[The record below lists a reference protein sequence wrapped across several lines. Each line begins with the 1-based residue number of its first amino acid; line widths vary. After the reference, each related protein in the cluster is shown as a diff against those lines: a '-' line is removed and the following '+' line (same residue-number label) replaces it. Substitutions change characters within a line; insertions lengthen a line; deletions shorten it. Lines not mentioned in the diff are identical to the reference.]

1 MRSERETRPDRDA
14 YGEAGRNRRA
24 MAASTG
30 RTRKPMPPTAPFARI
45 ARVLPAVLFAG
56 GCASSPLP
64 RHLPTSSP
72 ASLEAEPVRAAVV
85 RLALDE
91 DPPLPG
97 EASGGWSGLDVEA
110 ARPEASARLLS
121 LDEAVRLALEN
132 NRELRARLEALGI
145 PEGRV
150 RQAGLVPNPTV
161 EAELLPERNTTL
173 EMAVE
178 YDLTSLVLAPLR
190 ARAER
195 AELEAER
202 LEVAAALVTLGYET
216 RVGYSVLQAA
226 EARLGVAR
234 RALEAQA
241 AARDAADALHAA
253 GNLPDLDHAAL
264 TASYERERLVV
275 AGFELEASQAKE
287 RLRRLLG
294 LHGAAAELEVEP
306 MSQAT
311 SAELELPDALERR
324 ALEASLELAALRR
337 RLEAAARRA
346 GVARTEGWLP
356 DLSVDLHILRGQ
368 PDEPV
373 GTPSDPA
380 LRFGGGLTVSI
391 PLFDRQQGRVQAFEA
406 EGRALLERYFGL
418 AVDVRSSA
426 REAEN
431 RLASAH
437 ARVRHL
443 ETVVRPAQDRVLA
456 QTLLQYDAMQLDV
469 FRLLAARRA
478 RLEVELA
485 YVDTVNELFVAR
497 AAVEALLAGQ
507 RVEAPT
513 RAVSPSP
520 GAGAA
525 SEGGH

>member
-1 MRSERETRPDRDA
+1 MRRPSSTSFPQEGQALIVRSRVAPHCLHFKGRSSEAAGAPTLPRSRPSA
-14 YGEAGRNRRA
+14 QLPHARRVPEDDQ
-24 MAASTG
+24 G
-30 RTRKPMPPTAPFARI
+30 
-45 ARVLPAVLFAG
+45 LPA
-56 GCASSPLP
+56 
-64 RHLPTSSP
+64 
-72 ASLEAEPVRAAVV
+72 LEQDLGPGVV
-85 RLALDE
+85 DE
-91 DPPLPG
+91 GRPG
-97 EASGGWSGLDVEA
+97 D
-110 ARPEASARLLS
+110 
-121 LDEAVRLALEN
+121 
-132 NRELRARLEALGI
+132 ARLER
-145 PEGRV
+145 E
-150 RQAGLVPNPTV
+150 QQH
-161 EAELLPERNTTL
+161 PER
-173 EMAVE
+173 
-178 YDLTSLVLAPLR
+178 
-190 ARAER
+190 
-195 AELEAER
+195 
-202 LEVAAALVTLGYET
+202 
-216 RVGYSVLQAA
+216 
-226 EARLGVAR
+226 
-234 RALEAQA
+234 
-241 AARDAADALHAA
+241 
-253 GNLPDLDHAAL
+253 
-264 TASYERERLVV
+264 
-275 AGFELEASQAKE
+275 
-287 RLRRLLG
+287 
-294 LHGAAAELEVEP
+294 
-306 MSQAT
+306 
-311 SAELELPDALERR
+311 AELELPDALERR